1 MVIAPVGASR
11 CGGTLPAVETEVTE
25 TPTTISVSYIDVDET
40 ISFTD
45 AHDISAVI
53 TVYIHIA
60 ETITVSD
67 ADDISAVFPVYIDI
81 AETITV
87 SDATSANR

>member
-1 MVIAPVGASR
+1 VGASR

-25 TPTTISVSYIDVDET
+25 TPMAISVTYIDVDET

-45 AHDISAVI
+45 D
-53 TVYIHIA
+53 T
-60 ETITVSD
+60 
-67 ADDISAVFPVYIDI
+67 SAVFPVHIDI

-87 SDATSANR
+87 SDATSAFR